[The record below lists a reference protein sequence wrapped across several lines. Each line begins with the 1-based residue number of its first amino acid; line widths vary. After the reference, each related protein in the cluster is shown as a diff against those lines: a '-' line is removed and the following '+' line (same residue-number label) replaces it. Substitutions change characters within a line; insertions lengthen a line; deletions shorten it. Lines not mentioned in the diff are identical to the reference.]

1 MRLTG
6 RLTGKT
12 AIVTGASSGIGRAI
26 SLLFAQEG
34 ATVIAADVTTD
45 VVEGGTPV
53 LEELNKVTDKAIFV
67 KTDISKGSDVQSL
80 FDDVAGRYG
89 RVDILVNNAVIRG
102 GSSLVDTDEAEW
114 ERVTDVNLK
123 GAYLCLRAAVRQMV
137 TQEIIG
143 EARGRIV
150 NITSQHGMIAAPG
163 DFAYGVSKAGMVY
176 MTKQVA
182 SDYGHESI
190 ICNAVAPD
198 KILTGKGGRAVD
210 PDMLAYSES
219 RTPLPRLGKPIDV
232 ARAALFLASDEATYL
247 TGHNLMVDGGWM
259 AR

>member
-1 MRLTG
+1 MRLA
-6 RLTGKT
+6 GKT

-34 ATVIAADVTTD
+34 AIVIAADVTTD

-53 LEELNKVTDKAIFV
+53 IDELRKISEDAVFMTA
-67 KTDISKGSDVQSL
+67 DISKQSEVQVL
-80 FDDVAGRYG
+80 FDDVAKRYG
-89 RVDILVNNAVIRG
+89 RVDILVNNAVVRG

-114 ERVTDVNLK
+114 DRVTDVNLK
-123 GAYLCLRAAVRQMV
+123 GAYLCLRAAVRQML
-137 TQEIIG
+137 TQEIVD

-190 ICNAVAPD
+190 ICNAVAPG

-210 PDMLAYSES
+210 PEMLDYSRS

-232 ARAALFLASDEATYL
+232 ARAVLFLASAEATYV

>member
-1 MRLTG
+1 MRLA
-6 RLTGKT
+6 GKT

-34 ATVIAADVTTD
+34 ATVIAADVTSD

-53 LEELNKVTDKAIFV
+53 IDELKKVSENTQFAKV
-67 KTDISKGSDVQSL
+67 DISKADEVQL
-80 FDDVAGRYG
+80 LIDDVAAQHG
-89 RVDILVNNAVIRG
+89 RVDILINNAVVRG
-102 GSSLVDTDEAEW
+102 GASLIDTDEAEW
-114 ERVTDVNLK
+114 DRVTDVNLK
-123 GAYLCLRAAVRQMV
+123 GAYLCLRAAVRQML
-137 TQEIIG
+137 TQDIVNEV
-143 EARGRIV
+143 RGRIV

-182 SDYGHESI
+182 ADYGHESI
-190 ICNAVAPD
+190 ICNAVAPG

-210 PDMLAYSES
+210 PEMLEYSRS
-219 RTPLPRLGKPIDV
+219 RTPLPRLGKPMDV